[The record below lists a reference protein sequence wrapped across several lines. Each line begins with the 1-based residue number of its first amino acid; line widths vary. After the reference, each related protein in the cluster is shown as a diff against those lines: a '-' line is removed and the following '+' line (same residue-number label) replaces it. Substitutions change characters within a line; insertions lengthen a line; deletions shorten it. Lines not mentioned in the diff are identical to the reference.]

1 MSPTE
6 ARWQAL
12 EALRATNPPDPLIED
27 LEKDFDRL
35 IADRHKIE
43 VAERLW
49 ASRQQT
55 IEEIK
60 RIRGLA

>member
-12 EALRATNPPDPLIED
+12 EALRAAHPVEPLIED
-27 LEKDFDRL
+27 LEKDIDRL
-35 IADRHKIE
+35 IADRHKVD

-49 ASRQQT
+49 ASRQST

-60 RIRGLA
+60 RIKGLA